1 MVKCCV
7 FILLCDQILLFH
19 TTFHKK
25 ARINYNS
32 ISCHLPPKEQLSSKR
47 RSPSSTISTSVGKL
61 LAKQCPPRGGVGRD
75 SCQKPKGAGGE
86 GSPLPRPA
94 SKLRTFFLSP
104 SLIPSSGVFLV
115 VWSPFLVLPALPP
128 SLLFRCLH
136 TADKRA
142 PRTSS

>member
-1 MVKCCV
+1 MPSATQGAAEQRAEEPLEHRLYRCW
-7 FILLCDQILLFH
+7 Q
-19 TTFHKK
+19 TPGK
-25 ARINYNS
+25 AVSTQRW
-32 ISCHLPPKEQLSSKR
+32 CWKGQLPAAKGHG
-47 RSPSSTISTSVGKL
+47 RS
-61 LAKQCPPRGGVGRD
+61 
-75 SCQKPKGAGGE
+75 
-86 GSPLPRPA
+86 PRPA

-142 PRTSS
+142 PTTSSLPQERNLFRGFSFQLVSAVCQTLQTDFTRES